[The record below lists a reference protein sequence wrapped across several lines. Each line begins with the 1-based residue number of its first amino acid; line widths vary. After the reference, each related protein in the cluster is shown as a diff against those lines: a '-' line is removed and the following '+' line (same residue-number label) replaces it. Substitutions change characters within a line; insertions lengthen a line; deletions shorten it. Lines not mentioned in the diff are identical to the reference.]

1 MEHAD
6 LTEYVR
12 FDPEGPSRHTVF
24 ESSRLWSQVVCLDRN
39 QTYGPVT
46 DPDSDGMLT
55 ILAGEGVFMVDR
67 RRKRLRQW
75 GTAMVPAR
83 SELTV
88 TNASADP
95 LVLLL
100 VTAPPPVPRP
110 VAG

>member
-1 MEHAD
+1 MNHAD
-6 LTEYVR
+6 LTEYVH
-12 FDPEGPSRHTVF
+12 FDPEGPSRHAVF
-24 ESSRLWSQVVCLDRN
+24 ESEHLWSQVICVGRN

-55 ILAGEGVFMVDR
+55 ILAGEAVFMVDR
-67 RRKRLRQW
+67 KRKRLRQW
-75 GTAMVPAR
+75 GAMLVPAR

-100 VTAPPPVPRP
+100 VTAPPPVPRA